1 MNENQADQAD
11 TTDTV
16 PAVPPAQPDAFSA
29 VMRLVELVLDPREF
43 AGKLAELKATE
54 DRVAKEL
61 RRLELARQSHDRAL
75 LKDREEIAKE
85 RVEIASHWNTVQ
97 AEKAGLE
104 EWKVKIAEFRRA
116 HPNAGIDTHRY
127 EDLPGGGVR
136 DWGEGGR
143 WRDDSARP
151 LDDPVYD
158 DTRPAAPADEMVTE
172 RVPGPPDTTLH
183 RSTPKPRRS
192 MRRRADA

>member
-1 MNENQADQAD
+1 AGVRIRMNENQADQAD

-97 AEKAGLE
+97 AEKACLE

-116 HPNAGIDTHRY
+116 LPNAG
-127 EDLPGGGVR
+127 
-136 DWGEGGR
+136 
-143 WRDDSARP
+143 
-151 LDDPVYD
+151 
-158 DTRPAAPADEMVTE
+158 
-172 RVPGPPDTTLH
+172 
-183 RSTPKPRRS
+183 
-192 MRRRADA
+192 